1 MRTRR
6 EINILDFNNEIFTNV
21 ANAVRNNHVAA
32 TVIGEYTRR
41 PSRFPTVTVD
51 ETSNVMVGWL
61 EDSSDEEK
69 FAGVTYRIQVFSN
82 HQNRK
87 KAEAREIFA
96 TADAEM
102 RRLGFRR
109 VSYTTTPEIY
119 ESTIYQI
126 TATYE
131 AVVSAAGYVYK
142 RDF

>member
-1 MRTRR
+1 M
-6 EINILDFNNEIFTNV
+6 IDVNNEVFTSV
-21 ANAVRNNHVAA
+21 ANRVRENHTGI
-32 TVIGEYTRR
+32 TVVGEYARK
-41 PSRFPTVTVD
+41 PSKFPTVTLD
-51 ETSNVMVGWL
+51 EIVNVTAGWL
-61 EDSSDEEK
+61 EDSSEEEK
-69 FAGVTYRIQVFSN
+69 FAGVTYRLQVFSN
-82 HQNRK
+82 DGTRK

-102 RRLGFRR
+102 RRFGFRR

-142 RDF
+142 RDL